1 MKQYLLVIILY
12 ITWAFLAW
20 FFIFE
25 CEHAYDDLQLY
36 AYFVSLALIY
46 ILAASFAKWVCKK
59 GEDK

>member
-12 ITWAFLAW
+12 ITWAFLTW

-46 ILAASFAKWVCKK
+46 ILAASFAKWLFKK
-59 GEDK
+59 GETK